1 MAKSLQHQIV
11 ARALELI
18 ADEPSW
24 TSLIVAR
31 TAEGRPCGCMDP
43 HAARFCA
50 IGALYRAAGELL
62 GSAGPELAFKAERFI
77 LVANDRL
84 REGLARI
91 NDAEGHAAIVAML
104 KRALAS

>member
-24 TSLIVAR
+24 TSLIVVR
-31 TAEGRPCGCMDP
+31 TAEGSPRGCVDP
-43 HAARFCA
+43 DAARFCD

-62 GSAGPELAFKAERFI
+62 GNVGPEHPFKAETFV

-91 NDAEGHAAIVAML
+91 NDAEGHAVIVAMF
-104 KRALAS
+104 KNALAS

>member
-18 ADEPSW
+18 ADEPFW

-31 TAEGRPCGCMDP
+31 TAEGSPCGCMDP
-43 HAARFCA
+43 HARFCA

-62 GSAGPELAFKAERFI
+62 GNAGAEHAFKAERFI

-91 NDAEGHAAIVAML
+91 NDAEGHAVIVAMF